1 MGPEVILDLQL
12 ALTLCHREPLP
23 SLQPSHTETRRL
35 SYRLAHR
42 LESTHTEQQEP
53 VVMSAAVFLPYR
65 GAVDREA
72 IQRRLPPGHGRA
84 AELLTRH
91 GRHQSPDKWKAGV
104 GEFRWTLPREESE
117 QSRLPPW

>member
-12 ALTLCHREPLP
+12 ALALCHFEPLP

-42 LESTHTEQQEP
+42 WESIHTEQQEP
-53 VVMSAAVFLPYR
+53 VVMSASVFLPHR

-72 IQRRLPPGHGRA
+72 IQRGSLWVMAVLP
-84 AELLTRH
+84 
-91 GRHQSPDKWKAGV
+91 SC
-104 GEFRWTLPREESE
+104 
-117 QSRLPPW
+117 